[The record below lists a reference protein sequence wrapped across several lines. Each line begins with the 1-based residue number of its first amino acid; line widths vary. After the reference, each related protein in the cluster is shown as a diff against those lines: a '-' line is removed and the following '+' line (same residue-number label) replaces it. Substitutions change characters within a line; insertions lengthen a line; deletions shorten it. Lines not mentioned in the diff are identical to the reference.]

1 MQPLKLAC
9 RRRWWE
15 VCLSVSRTASDRLP
29 DRQVPVIEQLVGH
42 LNTILPILP
51 IYSRIDVLDPLLC
64 FSSRPLRIPL
74 LNLHIGMSDSTV
86 YLHSNLATRVAER
99 IERHIASPKI
109 LRFPDLDVRL
119 VHLIAPEECLL
130 ASDLLKN
137 VADLKS
143 AFRGVPIQLDLIR

>member
-1 MQPLKLAC
+1 M
-9 RRRWWE
+9 
-15 VCLSVSRTASDRLP
+15 
-29 DRQVPVIEQLVGH
+29 
-42 LNTILPILP
+42 
-51 IYSRIDVLDPLLC
+51 LDPLLR

-86 YLHSNLATRVAER
+86 YLHGDLATRVAER
-99 IERHIASPKI
+99 IERHIVSPKVS
-109 LRFPDLDVRL
+109 RFPDLDVRR

-143 AFRGVPIQLDLIR
+143 AFPGVPIQLDLIR